1 MNYSYLGI
9 SITQFIL
16 LLITWILF
24 PFYVKNNTDYVFGN
38 LPKKSRAIYY
48 TGFIIT
54 LASIIYLIYYSS
66 LQEVSD
72 SHDIANKILFSLY
85 LFLTSIWSIL
95 LILYYISKK
104 SYIYTLIK
112 ITVILYALTSVG
124 LFINI
129 CMDTPWTT
137 NDKIAFASIF
147 FITLQA
153 VVGDAIFWNKY
164 FPKLK

>member
-1 MNYSYLGI
+1 MKKYL
-9 SITQFIL
+9 
-16 LLITWILF
+16 
-24 PFYVKNNTDYVFGN
+24 YKN
-38 LPKKSRAIYY
+38 YY
-48 TGFIIT
+48 TKKINQNQNLCGFD
-54 LASIIYLIYYSS
+54 L
-66 LQEVSD
+66 D
-72 SHDIANKILFSLY
+72 
-85 LFLTSIWSIL
+85 
-95 LILYYISKK
+95 
-104 SYIYTLIK
+104 YTLIK

-153 VVGDAIFWNKY
+153 VVGDALFWNKY